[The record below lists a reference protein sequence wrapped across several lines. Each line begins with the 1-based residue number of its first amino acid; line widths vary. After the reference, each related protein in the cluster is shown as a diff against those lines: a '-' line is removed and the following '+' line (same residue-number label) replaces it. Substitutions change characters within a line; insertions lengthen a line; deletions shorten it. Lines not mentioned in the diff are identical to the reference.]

1 MKKSNATEMTVSS
14 PTELLNE
21 IALAEHAA
29 VIRALNVAAKMRVRE
44 CRLISGTRFFTE
56 EFARRGSRHQAMS

>member
-44 CRLISGTRFFTE
+44 CRLIPALAFLPKNSLDADPGIKL
-56 EFARRGSRHQAMS
+56 